1 MPSTVKLLFIAGSV
15 RQGSYNKRLAMLAA
29 EIAEAN
35 GLNSHFADLRDFP
48 LPLYDGDLEKVS
60 GPPDNAHRLKAI
72 FSAHHGIFIAAPEY
86 NASITPLL
94 KNALDWVSRVRVETE
109 APLQVYRTRPF
120 ALGSASPGGFGGMRG
135 LIVLRQ
141 TLTLGLG
148 AVVLPEQIS
157 VPRANEAFD
166 QRGHLQDKG
175 QQELLKAMLQK
186 LANAARV
193 MKV

>member
-1 MPSTVKLLFIAGSV
+1 MRSTVKLLFIAGSV
-15 RQGSYNKRLAMLAA
+15 REGSFNSRLAQLAA
-29 EIAEAN
+29 DIAEVN
-35 GLNSHFADLRDFP
+35 GLAAQFTDLRAYA
-48 LPLYDGDLEKVS
+48 LPLYDGDLEKAS
-60 GPPDNAHRLKAI
+60 GPPENALRLKDL

-94 KNALDWVSRVRVETE
+94 KNSLDWISRVRVESE

-148 AVVLPEQIS
+148 AVVLPEQLS
-157 VPRANEAFD
+157 VPRANAAFD
-166 QRGHLQDKG
+166 ERGHLKDKG
-175 QQELLKAMLQK
+175 QQELLKAMIQK
-186 LANAARV
+186 LASAARV
-193 MKV
+193 MKG